1 MFGIFDPIT
10 KAVENTLDIAD
21 GLVSGETP
29 SKRQIAKL
37 VSDGVSIYA
46 ISSAT
51 GIAVDVLESISND

>member
-21 GLVSGETP
+21 CLVSGEAP
-29 SKRQIAKL
+29 SKKQIAKL
-37 VSDGVSIYA
+37 ISDGVSIYA

-51 GIAVDVLESISND
+51 GIAVDVLQSIIDE